1 MILSFPVFH
10 QSTLS
15 SNSPVFF
22 FLLFKFS
29 LKKLQTFYFA
39 TTKIAEW
46 LAKSQKKN
54 LIKRSKPLL
63 SNSYK
68 IQFHSLT
75 VNICQ
80 VKGSRSTQMV
90 KEVMNHEQKT
100 RNFTEK
106 VQIFDNHN
114 INEKQQL
121 KKFQVIKKRV

>member
-15 SNSPVFF
+15 SNSPMFF
-22 FLLFKFS
+22 FSFQVFPEKVTNFLLC
-29 LKKLQTFYFA
+29 YD
-39 TTKIAEW
+39 
-46 LAKSQKKN
+46 QKKN
-54 LIKRSKPLL
+54 LIKRSKTLL
-63 SNSYK
+63 TNSYK
-68 IQFHSLT
+68 TQFHSLA

-80 VKGSRSTQMV
+80 FKGSRSTQMV

-106 VQIFDNHN
+106 VQIFYNHN
-114 INEKQQL
+114 INEKQQP